1 MNVGHNG
8 LKNGAFVIVFIGIK
22 GTMRML
28 TNVLQYYYEKF
39 LKKDNWWAG
48 NQEISFKAY
57 RQAWIAKFPRMY
69 NKINLVLKSHSRD
82 VSLASRKRSYIDPHH
97 DLKSEIPKGFL
108 KKNTKGWIGVG
119 IIPLALINIVYSR

>member
-22 GTMRML
+22 GIMRML
-28 TNVLQYYYEKF
+28 TNVLKYYYEKF
-39 LKKDNWWAG
+39 LEKDNWWAG

-69 NKINLVLKSHSRD
+69 NKTNLVLKSHSRD

-97 DLKSEIPKGFL
+97 DLKSEIPG
-108 KKNTKGWIGVG
+108 NERM
-119 IIPLALINIVYSR
+119 S

>member
-22 GTMRML
+22 GIMRML
-28 TNVLQYYYEKF
+28 TNVLQYYYYYII
-39 LKKDNWWAG
+39 
-48 NQEISFKAY
+48 ISFKTY

-97 DLKSEIPKGFL
+97 DLKSEIPG
-108 KKNTKGWIGVG
+108 NERM
-119 IIPLALINIVYSR
+119 S